1 MNPMDQ
7 ALVLSTRSA
16 AGWRAWRQD
25 WSELCKLRL
34 TSLVLLTTLVGMY
47 CGSAGRLAPLRTV
60 FTLFGTMLVAAAA
73 AVLNE
78 WIERDLDA
86 KMERTAQRP
95 LPMGRISPDEA
106 LLGGALMAA
115 TGLAILYF
123 GVYPPVAF
131 LAAATLALYLF
142 VYTPMKR
149 WTVLN
154 TLVGAVPGAIPPLLG
169 FMAGRGSLGAEGW
182 ALFSILFL
190 WQIPHFLSIAW
201 RYRADYRRAGFRM
214 LPCSDEQGRVTGLVS
229 TLYCVVLLVVVIWP
243 FYLGAAG
250 PWYLGGAV
258 ALSLGF
264 TAAALGFTLKPT
276 PDTARYL
283 FLASVAYLPTVL
295 ILLVADRR

>member
-1 MNPMDQ
+1 MSSMEQ
-7 ALVLSTRSA
+7 AIAISSRSA
-16 AGWRAWRQD
+16 AGWRAWLQD

-47 CGSAGRLAPLRTV
+47 AGSAGRLDPLRTG
-60 FTLFGTMLVAAAA
+60 FTLLGTLLVAAAA

-95 LPMGRISPDEA
+95 LPTGRVSPDEA
-106 LLGGALMAA
+106 LLGGALMTAA
-115 TGLAILYF
+115 GLAILYY

-142 VYTPMKR
+142 VYTPMKK

-154 TLVGAVPGAIPPLLG
+154 TLVGAVPGAMPPLLG
-169 FMAGRGSLGAEGW
+169 FVAGRGSLGPEGW

-214 LPCSDEQGRVTGLVS
+214 LPCSDEKGRVTGLVS
-229 TLYCVVLLVVVIWP
+229 VLYCIVLLVVAIWP

-258 ALSLGF
+258 FLSLAF
-264 TAAALGFTLKPT
+264 TVWAILFAFRPN
-276 PDTARYL
+276 PETARNL
-283 FLASVAYLPTVL
+283 FLASVAYLPILL

>member
-1 MNPMDQ
+1 MSSMEQ
-7 ALVLSTRSA
+7 AIAISSRSA
-16 AGWRAWRQD
+16 TGWRAWLQD

-47 CGSAGRLAPLRTV
+47 AGSAGRLDPLRTV
-60 FTLFGTMLVAAAA
+60 FTLLGTLLVAAAA

-95 LPMGRISPDEA
+95 LPTGRVSPDEA
-106 LLGGALMAA
+106 LLGGALMTAA
-115 TGLAILYF
+115 GLAILYY

-142 VYTPMKR
+142 VYTPMKK

-154 TLVGAVPGAIPPLLG
+154 TLVGAVPGAMPPLLG
-169 FMAGRGSLGAEGW
+169 FVAGRGSLGPEGW

-214 LPCSDEQGRVTGLVS
+214 LPCSDEKGRVTGLVS
-229 TLYCVVLLVVVIWP
+229 VLYCIVLLVVAIWP

-258 ALSLGF
+258 FLSLAF
-264 TAAALGFTLKPT
+264 TVWAILFAFRPN
-276 PDTARYL
+276 PETARNL
-283 FLASVAYLPTVL
+283 FLASVAYLPILL